1 MPLAIILIKI
11 FLVIFSSLA
20 SFLSLVF
27 MISPTAFSK
36 IEEYVSLEFGGSAD
50 FVTVL
55 EGKIN
60 FLNDWVFDNRA
71 FFGPLLAILAAL
83 NTRSAF
89 FL

>member
-1 MPLAIILIKI
+1 MPLFIIVIKI

-20 SFLSLVF
+20 SFLSLVL
-27 MISPTAFSK
+27 MASPTVFLK
-36 IEEYVSLEFGGSAD
+36 IEEYLSLEFGGSAD

-60 FLNDWVFDNRA
+60 FLNDWVLDNRI
-71 FFGPLLAILAAL
+71 FFGPFLAILAAL

-89 FL
+89 FF